1 MEQETLGERVRRLRK
16 ARGLSQDGLAR
27 QLGVTRQQV
36 YQVERGDQQ
45 HMRKSTLQ
53 RYAQVLDVSE
63 RYLETGFEPF
73 SGASDTSWP
82 PLEVCLRH
90 TSRLSEEDIAQV
102 KRIIEAL
109 EARQELEHR
118 RKLEGERDGA

>member
-1 MEQETLGERVRRLRK
+1 MKRETLGERVRRLRQ

-27 QLGVTRQQV
+27 LVGVTRQQV
-36 YQVERGDQQ
+36 YQVERGDQE
-45 HMRKSTLQ
+45 HMRRDTRQ
-53 RYAQVLDVSE
+53 RYAKVLGISE
-63 RYLETGFEPF
+63 EYLETGFESFDP
-73 SGASDTSWP
+73 GENEWP

-109 EARQELEHR
+109 EARQELEQLR
-118 RKLEGERDGA
+118 QAASPVK